1 MSIIKIKENNELWDI
16 NCMIGRENDVELE
29 DDEPEEKEGE
39 EEENI
44 VKLPA
49 EESAEIFRE
58 DDENMAVSEC
68 F

>member
-1 MSIIKIKENNELWDI
+1 MSIIKENNEVWDI
-16 NCMIGRENDVELE
+16 NCMIGRENDVEFE
-29 DDEPEEKEGE
+29 DDEPDIGE
-39 EEENI
+39 QEEENI

-49 EESAEIFRE
+49 EKSAEIFHE